1 MKNMIYDCIVIGGGQ
16 SGLAAAYYLQEAKR
30 NFIIL
35 EKSEEHLGSWA
46 NYYDSLTLFSPAPY
60 SSLPGLPFPGGA
72 NVYPRRDEVV
82 QYLKSYAATY
92 NFPIHTGQE
101 VIKVDKESNIYTVH
115 TSSGEQFRTRSIIS
129 ASGAFVNPHIPN
141 IPGMHEFKGEILHAK
156 DYRNEK
162 EFKNKRIIVVGGG
175 NSAVQIAVELA
186 KTAHVTIAS
195 RSPIKFKPQVI
206 AGKDIHFW
214 LTILRLDQSNWGK
227 RLLQK
232 SSDGVLDTGTYK
244 NAIDQG
250 KPDAKLMF
258 KAFTE
263 NGLVWADETRENV
276 DTVIFATG
284 YIPNFEYLSGLNVL
298 DSSGVPVKQSDES
311 IHFVGIPWQTS
322 FASATIRGSGNDA
335 KKAVQSLVKI
345 L

>member
-1 MKNMIYDCIVIGGGQ
+1 MNNLIYDCIVIGGGQ
-16 SGLAAAYYLQEAKR
+16 SGLAAAYFLQQAKR
-30 NFIIL
+30 SFILL

-46 NYYDSLTLFSPAPY
+46 NYYDSLTLFSPAAY
-60 SSLPGLPFPGGA
+60 SSLPGLAFPGGA

-82 QYLKSYAATY
+82 QYLKSYAATFK
-92 NFPIHTGQE
+92 FPIYSGQE
-101 VIKVDKESNIYTVH
+101 VIKVDKEGNIYTVH
-115 TSSGEQFRTRSIIS
+115 TLSGEQFGTRSIIS
-129 ASGAFVNPHIPN
+129 ASGAFVNPHIPE
-141 IPGMHEFKGEILHAK
+141 IPGMDHFKGEILHAK
-156 DYRNEK
+156 DYRNED

-186 KTAHVTIAS
+186 RVAHVTIAS

-214 LTILRLDQSNWGK
+214 LTILRLDQSTWGK

-232 SSDGVLDTGTYK
+232 SSDGILDTGIYK

-250 KPDAKLMF
+250 KPDAKPMF
-258 KAFTE
+258 KSFTE
-263 NGLVWADETRENV
+263 NGIVWTEHTHEDV
-276 DTVIFATG
+276 DVVIFATG

-298 DSSGVPVKQSDES
+298 NSSGIPLKQSAEN
-311 IHFVGIPWQTS
+311 IHYVGIPWQTS
-322 FASATIRGSGNDA
+322 FASATIRGSGKDA
-335 KKAVQSLVKI
+335 KEAVRSLVKK